1 METIISIS
9 DVDSKL
15 FDGDFAE
22 LFSSENLT
30 EIAKAAKQ
38 FKRERKFR
46 IDIFVY
52 STLKLFNESP
62 KEQNVTLANLKRSYD

>member
-38 FKRERKFR
+38 LGLR
-46 IDIFVY
+46 IFSWVL
-52 STLKLFNESP
+52 SSP
-62 KEQNVTLANLKRSYD
+62 IDNL

>member
-22 LFSSENLT
+22 LFSSENCLT
-30 EIAKAAKQ
+30 
-38 FKRERKFR
+38 
-46 IDIFVY
+46 
-52 STLKLFNESP
+52 SHP
-62 KEQNVTLANLKRSYD
+62 KSRMLH

>member
-9 DVDSKL
+9 DVDSNF

-38 FKRERKFR
+38 FKRERKFGSK
-46 IDIFVY
+46 DFFVG
-52 STLKLFNESP
+52 SFESH
-62 KEQNVTLANLKRSYD
+62 R

>member
-22 LFSSENLT
+22 LFCSENLT

-38 FKRERKFR
+38 FK
-46 IDIFVY
+46 
-52 STLKLFNESP
+52 T
-62 KEQNVTLANLKRSYD
+62 